1 MAGFDPERTKDPTL
15 EGNRLQTSG
24 RGLLLIRAFVD
35 EVKFRRHRAGSMEIT
50 LVKKIR
56 PEEAGQSGG
65 ASDHVEQ
72 GGAR

>member
-1 MAGFDPERTKDPTL
+1 
-15 EGNRLQTSG
+15 
-24 RGLLLIRAFVD
+24 LLLIRAFVD